1 MKKQKTQKIQSK
13 LHTRSFAQLDKEVAE
28 ILKQDLEDKDISEF
42 INDGKEFAGWS
53 PPHEMDGATYDEM
66 MEKKKQLE
74 DENS

>member
-1 MKKQKTQKIQSK
+1 MKKKKSQKLECK

-28 ILKQDLEDKDISEF
+28 ILKQELEDKDISEF

-53 PPHEMDGATYDEM
+53 PPHDINGFTHEEM